1 MNKKF
6 YLIIR
11 RTIIYDKGN
20 TESCNDKNNGT

>member
-6 YLIIR
+6 YLIR

-20 TESCNDKNNGT
+20 TESCNDKNYGT